1 MNLPTE
7 YISHSPEDTEKFA
20 ADFAKM
26 LKGGDI
32 VAFYGDLG
40 AGKTCFVRGLAA
52 GLGIDPYEV
61 CSPTFALVNVY
72 DKKLAHFDMYRISSG
87 DEIESTGFYDFDNI
101 IRAVEWAE
109 NITECIPNN
118 AIKVTI
124 AAPSSDENKRIIT
137 IEN

>member
-1 MNLPTE
+1 MNFPKE
-7 YISHSPEDTEKFA
+7 FISHSPQDTEKFA
-20 ADFAKM
+20 ADFAKQ
-26 LKGGDI
+26 LNGGDI

-72 DKKLAHFDMYRISSG
+72 DKKLAHFDMYRISSA

-101 IRAVEWAE
+101 IRAVEWPE
-109 NITECIPNN
+109 NITECIPKN

-124 AAPSSDENKRIIT
+124 TASETEENLRIIT
-137 IEN
+137 IGN